1 MGELRKQISCY
12 KSELAS
18 IKKMEEYLSMENYQK
33 VVTDYNQLL
42 EQYKGVK
49 TLNKR
54 AKLELKQS
62 NERERTFLKLL
73 KRTSEYGE

>member
-54 AKLELKQS
+54 AKLELK
-62 NERERTFLKLL
+62 
-73 KRTSEYGE
+73 